1 MTLET
6 MTREARPRI
15 HINEVAMRDGLQ
27 IEPVFVPTSEKID
40 LVNDLSRTGVDKI
53 EVTAF
58 VSPKAVPA
66 LADAAQ
72 VLGGINRSN
81 TVRYSALIPNLRGAQ
96 AAVDARVD
104 EVNFV
109 MSASEQHNMAN
120 VNMTHE
126 QSIDLLAQVMHL
138 VKTAGIDLN
147 ATIATSFGCSIEG
160 VVPLALTMD
169 IAERYARLGITSV
182 TLADTV
188 GMANPRQVAE
198 MVRIFMAQ
206 FPDTRLTLH
215 FHDTRG
221 LGLANVLAAV
231 QQGARSFDTALGGL
245 GGCPF
250 APGATGNIC
259 TADTVHMLEAMGFD
273 TGVDLAA
280 LTPIA
285 SRLAKA
291 LERDLPGRV
300 LKAGPAYAPAAR
312 RE

>member
-1 MTLET
+1 MMSDT
-6 MTREARPRI
+6 MSPDRPRI
-15 HINEVAMRDGLQ
+15 YINEVAMRDGLQ
-27 IEPVFVPTSEKID
+27 IEPVFVPSADKIA

-66 LADAAQ
+66 LADAVQ
-72 VLGGINRSN
+72 LLDGISRSN
-81 TVRYSALIPNLRGAQ
+81 RVKYSALIPNLRGAQ

-109 MSASEQHNMAN
+109 MSASESHNLAN

-126 QSIDLLAQVMHL
+126 QSIGLLAQVAQL
-138 VKTAGIDLN
+138 VGTTGIDLN

-160 VVPLALTMD
+160 AVPLSRTMD
-169 IAERYARLGITSV
+169 IAERYSRLGITSV

-188 GMANPRQVAE
+188 GMANPHQVAE
-198 MVRIFMAQ
+198 MVRIFMEQ
-206 FPDTRLTLH
+206 FPQTRLTLH

-231 QQGARSFDTALGGL
+231 QQGASSFDTALGGL

-273 TGVDLAA
+273 TGVDLSA

-285 SRLAKA
+285 ARLAQA

-300 LKAGPAYAPAAR
+300 LKAGPAYLPVR
-312 RE
+312 P

>member
-1 MTLET
+1 MTSDKT
-6 MTREARPRI
+6 TPEARPRI
-15 HINEVAMRDGLQ
+15 YINEVAMRDGLQ
-27 IEPVFVPTSEKID
+27 IEPVFIPTADKIE
-40 LVNDLSRTGVDKI
+40 LVNNLSRTGVDKI

-81 TVRYSALIPNLRGAQ
+81 TVKYSALIPNLRGAQ
-96 AAVDARVD
+96 AAVTARAD

-109 MSASEQHNMAN
+109 MSASESHNLAN
-120 VNMTHE
+120 VNMTHA
-126 QSIDLLAQVMHL
+126 QSMSLLAEVAQL

-160 VVPLALTMD
+160 AVPLSRTMD
-169 IAERYARLGITSV
+169 IAERYGRLGITSV

-198 MVRIFMAQ
+198 MVRTFMQQ
-206 FPDTRLTLH
+206 FPDTWLTLH

-221 LGLANVLAAV
+221 LGLANVLSAV
-231 QQGARSFDTALGGL
+231 QEGASSFDTALGGL

-273 TGVDLAA
+273 TGVDLSA

-285 SRLAKA
+285 ARLAQA

-300 LKAGPAYAPAAR
+300 LKAGPAYASAR
-312 RE
+312 P